1 MRSAI
6 RCIRMLAACVVL
18 ATAGNARAVWP
29 LGDSDQTKAEK
40 LATRGNA
47 ELQAADELW
56 RANQSGSASERY
68 QAAAEIFR
76 QAESTYPGLEN
87 GRVRF
92 RLSYCLAQVEQI
104 RNAAREKAGTEK
116 RVTVTRPPAAGLEG
130 TRETAVETPMDPVD
144 LRRELVIAQRLL
156 GGDQPEMAM
165 PSLVKVLKSDPA
177 NHRALLMMALLRVK
191 QGRFD
196 DAIVTIEDLRGTSGE
211 DEAVLLLAA
220 GAYCGAGR
228 HFDAL
233 LALDKAMKK
242 NPKLPQAHIDMAYL
256 LLEMSPDKR
265 AEAEAYYRQAI
276 KLGAARDAS
285 LEKRLGV
292 K

>member
-1 MRSAI
+1 MKRYTRVI
-6 RCIRMLAACVVL
+6 RLLAACLILSAV
-18 ATAGNARAVWP
+18 GSARAVWP

-40 LATRGNA
+40 LATQGNA

-56 RANQSGSASERY
+56 RANQSGPATERY

-76 QAESTYPGLEN
+76 QAEATSPGLEN

-116 RVTVTRPPAAGLEG
+116 RVTVTRPPATGLEG
-130 TRETAVETPMDPVD
+130 ARETAVETPMDPVE

-156 GGDQPEMAM
+156 SGDQPETAL
-165 PSLVKVLKSDPA
+165 PSLVKVLKSDPG
-177 NHRALLMMALLRVK
+177 NHRALLLMATLRVK

-242 NPKLPQAHIDMAYL
+242 NPKLPQAHLNMAYL

-265 AEAEAYYRQAI
+265 AEADAYYRQAL
-276 KLGAARDAS
+276 KLGGVRDAS